1 MLGEKKK
8 CYHPGNKQKNN
19 NKAIPMMKSN
29 EFFSRR
35 SNEKS
40 PVKQKAMNS
49 SWAPATVRR

>member
-1 MLGEKKK
+1 
-8 CYHPGNKQKNN
+8 
-19 NKAIPMMKSN
+19 MMKSN

-49 SWAPATVRR
+49 GWAPATVRR